1 MPGEYRSALQRT
13 LRCDLPPIGLAG
25 GEMLQQST
33 APTNLYLLHPS
44 ALCRAQGTRYWGTRY
59 KGTVQVQ
66 SVAERQDLF
75 EEKQR

>member
-13 LRCDLPPIGLAG
+13 LRCDLHPIGLAG

-33 APTNLYLLHPS
+33 APTNLCLLPPR
-44 ALCRAQGTRYWGTRY
+44 ALCRAQGTRYR
-59 KGTVQVQ
+59 GTVQVQ